1 MDNIE
6 SIDES
11 FSSSELKMN
20 SQSLEHLRL
29 TARWSKFLS
38 ILGFI
43 GLGFMVL
50 GIIGLMAMKGQMNT
64 YSRFSGSPFDTDT
77 LAIIYLVMILVYF
90 FPIYYLF
97 QFSSKMK
104 KAIDQKD
111 TITFA
116 EATGFLK
123 NHFQFIGICAIIV
136 LSLYALAIVV
146 GIGAAIM

>member
-1 MDNIE
+1 MEKIE
-6 SIDES
+6 SIDENFGS
-11 FSSSELKMN
+11 AEMKMN
-20 SQSLEHLRL
+20 AQSIEHLRQ
-29 TARWSKFLS
+29 TARWSQFLS

-43 GLGFMVL
+43 GLGLMLL
-50 GIIGLMAMKGQMNT
+50 GVFGLMAMQQGRMSYSRIGGQMDANV
-64 YSRFSGSPFDTDT
+64 
-77 LAIIYLVMILVYF
+77 LMIVYLVMIVVYF

-123 NHFQFIGICAIIV
+123 NHFQFIGICAIVV
-136 LSLYALAIVV
+136 LSLYVLGIVV
-146 GIGAAIM
+146 GIGAAII

>member
-11 FSSSELKMN
+11 FSSSELKVN
-20 SQSLEHLRL
+20 TQSLEHLRL
-29 TARWSKFLS
+29 TARWSQFLS

-43 GLGFMVL
+43 GLGIMLL
-50 GIIGLMAMKGQMNT
+50 GVFGLMAMKSQMS
-64 YSRFSGSPFDTDT
+64 YSRFGGSRMDTSV
-77 LAIIYLVMILVYF
+77 IMIVYLVMIVVYF
-90 FPIYYLF
+90 FPIYYLY
-97 QFSSKMK
+97 QFSAKMK
-104 KAIDQKD
+104 KALDQKD

-123 NHFQFIGICAIIV
+123 NHFQFVGICAIIV
-136 LSLYALAIVV
+136 VSLYILAFVV

>member
-11 FSSSELKMN
+11 FSSSELKVN
-20 SQSLEHLRL
+20 TQSLEHLRL
-29 TARWSKFLS
+29 TARWSQFLS

-43 GLGFMVL
+43 GLGFMLL
-50 GIIGLMAMKGQMNT
+50 GVFGLMAMKSQMS
-64 YSRFSGSPFDTDT
+64 YSRFGGSRMDTSV
-77 LAIIYLVMILVYF
+77 IMIVYLVMIVVYF
-90 FPIYYLF
+90 FPIYYLY
-97 QFSSKMK
+97 QFSAKMK
-104 KAIDQKD
+104 KALDQKD

-123 NHFQFIGICAIIV
+123 NHFQFVGICAIIV
-136 LSLYALAIVV
+136 VSLYILAFVV

>member
-20 SQSLEHLRL
+20 AQSLEHLRL
-29 TARWSKFLS
+29 TARWSQFLS

-43 GLGFMVL
+43 GLGFMLL
-50 GIIGLMAMKGQMNT
+50 GVFGLMAMQSQMS
-64 YSRFSGSPFDTDT
+64 YSRFGGSQLDTSVIM
-77 LAIIYLVMILVYF
+77 IIYLVMIVVYF
-90 FPIYYLF
+90 FPIYYLY
-97 QFSSKMK
+97 QFSAKMK

-123 NHFQFIGICAIIV
+123 NHFQFVGICAIVV
-136 LSLYALAIVV
+136 LSLYVIAFIV